1 MNKSRIHAKAG
12 ACALVVL
19 AMLAAPGAAAPVKDA
34 LAGQWQVTVDY
45 DGRKMASILSLSRS
59 KQGQL
64 GGRWISFWGASE
76 LNDVQQEENK
86 LSFTMVSR
94 FREPPSTRSFAG
106 KVEGRTLSGTLSRD
120 EGQSRVEGTRI
131 RPVPRAVGQ
140 WDAKIKVEQR
150 EYSAT
155 LVVKAGAKNK
165 LTAEWQ
171 SQWGEHEI
179 TDVAFKKDKLTFRRK
194 SSAEDRQWEST
205 FEGTIKG
212 HVLSGTFTSE
222 RGNASLEANRVGAA
236 LVGTWEL
243 NITSD
248 SGSRAQVL
256 KVNPDLS
263 GWFGPLAIDKIALE
277 GNRVSFTKGL
287 EFGDRKFD
295 ISFTGTLDGKKLTG
309 ELTSPRG
316 SQTVEGVKK
325 GRKEASK
332 PPRKPDVVFVP
343 TPHEVVKK
351 MLELAQVKETDLVY
365 DLGCGDGRI
374 VVAAAKEY
382 GCRGVGYDINPK
394 RVKESLENVEKSG
407 VGHLVRIEQ
416 EDIFTLDL
424 SQANVIT
431 LYLLPK
437 LNVKLIPQLEKLKP
451 GSRIVSHDF
460 AMRGVKP
467 DKVVTVTLDD
477 SWQEH
482 TVYLWTTPLKKEN

>member
-1 MNKSRIHAKAG
+1 MRESGIQVKVG

-19 AMLAAPGAAAPVKDA
+19 AMLAAQGSAAPVKDA
-34 LAGQWQVTVDY
+34 LAGNWQVTVDF
-45 DGRKMASILSLSRS
+45 DGRKMASILSLSRN
-59 KQGQL
+59 KQGEL
-64 GGRWISFWGASE
+64 AGRWISLWEASE
-76 LNDVQQEENK
+76 LSDIQQEENK

-94 FREPPSTRSFAG
+94 FREPASTLSFAG
-106 KVEGRTLSGTLSRD
+106 TIEGRTLSGALSHDRG
-120 EGQSRVEGTRI
+120 ESRVEGKRV
-131 RPVPRAVGQ
+131 RPMPRAVGQ
-140 WDAKIKVEQR
+140 WDATIRVDER

-155 LVVKAGAKNK
+155 LVVKAGEKSR

-179 TDVAFKKDKLTFRRK
+179 TDVKFKSGKLTFTRK
-194 SSAEDRQWEST
+194 SSVQDRQWEST
-205 FEGTIKG
+205 FEGTVKG
-212 HVLSGTFTSE
+212 NALSGTFTSE
-222 RGNASLEANRVGAA
+222 RGNISLEGKRAGAA
-236 LVGTWEL
+236 LVGMWEL
-243 NITSD
+243 KVASD
-248 SGSRAQVL
+248 SGNRTQVL

-263 GWFGPLAIDKIALE
+263 GWFGPIAVDRIALE
-277 GNRVSFTKGL
+277 GDRVSFTTAL
-287 EFGDRKFD
+287 EWGDQRFD
-295 ISFTGTLDGKKLTG
+295 IGFAGTLDGRKLTG

-316 SQTVEGVKK
+316 SRTVEGVKR
-325 GRKEASK
+325 GRKQASK
-332 PPRKPDVVFVP
+332 PARKPDVVFVP

-351 MLELAQVKETDLVY
+351 MLELAEVKENDLVY

-374 VVAAAKEY
+374 VVAAAQQY
-382 GCRGVGYDINPK
+382 GCRGIGYDISPK

-407 VGHLVRIEQ
+407 VGDLVQIER

-424 SQANVIT
+424 SEANVIT

>member
-1 MNKSRIHAKAG
+1 MSKSRIHAKAG

-19 AMLAAPGAAAPVKDA
+19 AMLAVPGSAAQVKNA
-34 LAGQWQVTVDY
+34 LAGRWQVTVDY

-59 KQGQL
+59 QQGKL
-64 GGRWISFWGASE
+64 TGRWISFWGASE
-76 LNDVQQEENK
+76 LNDIQQDDNK

-106 KVEGRTLSGTLSRD
+106 TVEGRTLSGTLSRD
-120 EGQSRVEGTRI
+120 EGQSSVEGTRI
-131 RPVPRAVGQ
+131 RPVPRAAGQ
-140 WDAKIKVEQR
+140 WDARIKVNER
-150 EYSAT
+150 EYPAT
-155 LVVKAGAKNK
+155 LVVSAGPKNELSAK
-165 LTAEWQ
+165 WQ

-179 TDVAFKKDKLTFRRK
+179 TDVAFKNGKLTFKRK
-194 SSAEDRQWEST
+194 SSVEDRQWEST
-205 FEGTIKG
+205 FEGMIEG
-212 HVLSGTFTSE
+212 HVLSGTFASE
-222 RGNASLEANRVGAA
+222 RGNASLEANRVGAP
-236 LVGTWEL
+236 LVGLWEL
-243 NITSD
+243 KITSD
-248 SGSRAQVL
+248 SGNRTQVL

-263 GWFGPLAIDKIALE
+263 GWFGPLALEKMTLE
-277 GNRVSFTKGL
+277 GSQVSFTKGL

-295 ISFTGTLDGKKLTG
+295 ISFAGTMNGKKLTG

-316 SQTVEGVKK
+316 TRTVEGVKK
-325 GRKEASK
+325 GRRQASK
-332 PPRKPDVVFVP
+332 PSRKPDVVFVP

-351 MLELAQVKETDLVY
+351 MLEMAQVKQTDLVY

-382 GCRGVGYDINPK
+382 GCKGVGYDINPK
-394 RVKESLENVEKSG
+394 RVRESLENVEKSG

-424 SQANVIT
+424 SEANVIT

-467 DKVVTVTLDD
+467 DKVVTVTIDD
-477 SWQEH
+477 SRQEH
-482 TVYLWTTPLKKEN
+482 TVYLWTTPLQKEN